1 MLNSSD
7 FDIYES
13 SRRLR
18 DLRKKTK
25 TSLDTLASAIGV
37 SKQVLINYEL
47 ACRYQDCPENLQPSK
62 TDAIAGMGISTLY
75 KIAQYFHV
83 SADYL
88 LGFTKYPTQ
97 NTTLR
102 SICEYTGLSEKAV
115 LRLHDKARQKG
126 SSISAVIESQ
136 EFWDVIHILNSAKSQ
151 PDLLLPNGKP
161 IKMHISNKLKEKKL
175 TAEEDISER
184 LAVAVAQRG
193 LAPLY
198 KQEIIESMTKLFD
211 SIANS
216 DQKEG
221 VK

>member
-1 MLNSSD
+1 MLNSKD
-7 FDIYES
+7 FDIFES
-13 SRRLR
+13 SQRLR
-18 DLRKKTK
+18 DLRTERKI
-25 TSLDTLASAIGV
+25 SFDTLAEAIGV
-37 SKQVLINYEL
+37 STQVLKNYEL
-47 ACRYQDCPENLQPSK
+47 ACRYRDCPPNLQPNK
-62 TDAIAGMGISTLY
+62 MEAIAGMSISTLY
-75 KIAQYFHV
+75 KIAQYFNV
-83 SADYL
+83 STDYL
-88 LGFTKYPTQ
+88 LGFTKYPTP
-97 NTTLR
+97 NATLR

-211 SIANS
+211 SIVNS

>member
-1 MLNSSD
+1 MNFNEKLLS
-7 FDIYES
+7 
-13 SRRLR
+13 
-18 DLRKKTK
+18 LRKAAGI
-25 TSLDTLASAIGV
+25 SQDTLARQLGV
-37 SKQVLINYEL
+37 SRQAVSRWEVGSALPDASNI
-47 ACRYQDCPENLQPSK
+47 LQLSK
-62 TDAIAGMGISTLY
+62 LFG
-75 KIAQYFHV
+75 V

-211 SIANS
+211 SIVNS